1 MRRLRVLIVDDSV
14 VMRRMISDMVLSDPS
29 LEVAGIA
36 HHGRIALAKIE
47 QVSPDLVT
55 LDLDMPEMDGL
66 ETLARIRAD
75 HPDLPVIMVSALTER
90 GTQKTLDAL
99 AMGATDYVT
108 KPSNLLPNPASA
120 AEVREELLGKIK
132 SLGQA
137 HLSRGSGR
145 GRKHGAVPEE
155 PAHGRVEIVVI
166 GVSTGG
172 PNALMRL
179 LPEMPAG
186 FPVPLVVV
194 QHMPPLFTRFLAE
207 RLEKVCTLR
216 VREAVHGDKVEPG
229 TIWIAPG
236 DHHLEMERTERG
248 VFVRL
253 NQGPLEN
260 SCRPAI
266 DPTFR
271 SAVECFGSRVLGV
284 IMTGMGHDG
293 LQGARCVCDS
303 GGQILAQDEK
313 TSVVWGMP
321 RFVVEEGLHD
331 EVLPLDQLAAGIRQR
346 VAVGRPG
353 LGEVHAEA
361 RP

>member
-145 GRKHGAVPEE
+145 G
-155 PAHGRVEIVVI
+155 
-166 GVSTGG
+166 
-172 PNALMRL
+172 
-179 LPEMPAG
+179 
-186 FPVPLVVV
+186 
-194 QHMPPLFTRFLAE
+194 
-207 RLEKVCTLR
+207 
-216 VREAVHGDKVEPG
+216 
-229 TIWIAPG
+229 
-236 DHHLEMERTERG
+236 
-248 VFVRL
+248 
-253 NQGPLEN
+253 
-260 SCRPAI
+260 
-266 DPTFR
+266 
-271 SAVECFGSRVLGV
+271 
-284 IMTGMGHDG
+284 
-293 LQGARCVCDS
+293 
-303 GGQILAQDEK
+303 
-313 TSVVWGMP
+313 
-321 RFVVEEGLHD
+321 
-331 EVLPLDQLAAGIRQR
+331 
-346 VAVGRPG
+346 
-353 LGEVHAEA
+353 AEA
-361 RP
+361 RGRAGGAGARPRGDRGDRRFDRRPERADAAFAGNAGRLSRPAGGGAAHAAVVHAISG